1 MPESDFHSGREVFE
15 ILVREHSDMLMSYAR
30 SLMQSTAAAEDL
42 FQQTMLVAWKR
53 LSDFDRTRPF
63 GPWLRGIAQNVAFE
77 TRRKNSRS
85 VYTTDPAVLSELDQ
99 RFEAVNKMEGDTFIS
114 RASRISQCIEQLPEH
129 MQEPINLLYVRGM
142 LITSIAASLSASEEA
157 IKKRIQRA
165 RQLLAD
171 CIVKQEAQL

>member
-30 SLMQSTAAAEDL
+30 SLMHSTVAAEDL

-53 LSDFDRTRPF
+53 LSDFDRSRPF
-63 GPWLRGIAQNVAFE
+63 GPWLRGIAQNVALE
-77 TRRKNSRS
+77 THRRNARA
-85 VYTTDPAVLSELDQ
+85 VHTADPHVLSELDL
-99 RFEAVNKMEGDTFIS
+99 RYGAVNQMEGDTFMS
-114 RASRISQCIEQLPEH
+114 RAARILGCIEQLPQH

-142 LITSIAASLSASEEA
+142 LITSIAASLNASEEA

-171 CIVKQEAQL
+171 CIVKQEAQA